1 MLTFRDLK
9 SFVTV
14 IDSGSFS
21 RAAKELDLSQPTVS
35 AHINSLEEELSLQ
48 LVVRSTKSSTAT
60 EAGMLLYNYAK
71 QILALLNNVEVDL
84 RAFTEKNDN
93 ILRIAVS
100 TIPALY
106 FLPDSLPQL
115 QDTFPDLSYDIIE
128 TDSTGAA
135 TAVYEHRADL
145 AIVGTKLDYQ
155 GLLFTKIA
163 EESLLLIAPPQEP
176 YLSAVANVNRNNLIN
191 WPFIRREEGSG
202 TWLESYNFFNSYNI
216 HPEELN
222 TVAKVNGTNMALH
235 SVKGGLGYSLL
246 SEQAAKPYITRG
258 EIIDLESD
266 SSELKRHFWLVTP
279 DNIPGTPALKFFTG
293 LIKRKKAADFKIGD
307 R

>member
-21 RAAKELDLSQPTVS
+21 QAAKELALSQPTVS
-35 AHINSLEEELSLQ
+35 AHINSLEDELSLQ
-48 LVVRSTKSSTAT
+48 LVLRSTKSSTAT
-60 EAGMLLYNYAK
+60 EAGKLLYTYAK
-71 QILALLNNVEVDL
+71 QVLALMDKAEIDL
-84 RAFTEKNDN
+84 RTFSLKNDN
-93 ILRIAVS
+93 TLRIAVS

-115 QDTFPDLSYDIIE
+115 QETFPDLSYDIIE

-135 TAVYEHRADL
+135 AAVFEHRADL
-145 AIVGTKLDYQ
+145 AIVGTKLEYE

-176 YLSAVANVNRNNLIN
+176 YLSAVGIVNPNNLAN

-202 TWLESYNFFNSYNI
+202 TWLESYNFFNSFNI
-216 HPEELN
+216 DPEKLN
-222 TVAKVNGTNMALH
+222 TVAKVNGTSMALH
-235 SVKGGLGYSLL
+235 SVKGGLGYTLL
-246 SEQAAKPYITRG
+246 SEQAAKPYIERG
-258 EIIDLESD
+258 EVIDLKSD
-266 SSELKRHFWLVTP
+266 SADLKRHFWLVTP
-279 DNIPGTPALKFFTG
+279 SDRPGTPALRFFTA
-293 LIKRKKAADFKIGD
+293 LVKKRKTSYQ
-307 R
+307 